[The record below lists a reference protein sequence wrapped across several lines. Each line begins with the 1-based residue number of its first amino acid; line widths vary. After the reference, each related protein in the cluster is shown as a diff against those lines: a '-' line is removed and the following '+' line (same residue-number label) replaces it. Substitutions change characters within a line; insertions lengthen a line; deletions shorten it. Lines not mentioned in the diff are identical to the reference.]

1 MKKRLKISGKIANI
15 NEFLAVLKAVALDWG
30 ITVIIKDED

>member
-1 MKKRLKISGKIANI
+1 MKKILKISGKINKI
-15 NEFLAVLKAVALDWG
+15 KEFIDILKAVALDWG